1 MRGEREREGCL
12 RGDILS
18 ACKSSSR
25 GATNSPSFPAAKG
38 RGGRWVSVAV
48 WGGAGAGVLPFL
60 RLVEPVYSTCTLAPE
75 AEFGVRPRETRMC
88 EGWG

>member
-1 MRGEREREGCL
+1 MGLGGGVGR
-12 RGDILS
+12 
-18 ACKSSSR
+18 
-25 GATNSPSFPAAKG
+25 G
-38 RGGRWVSVAV
+38 RGGLPTTLRAN
-48 WGGAGAGVLPFL
+48 VLPFL

>member
-18 ACKSSSR
+18 AYESSSR
-25 GATNSPSFPAAKG
+25 GATNAPSFPAAKG

-48 WGGAGAGVLPFL
+48 WGGAGAGFPPL
-60 RLVEPVYSTCTLAPE
+60 
-75 AEFGVRPRETRMC
+75 
-88 EGWG
+88 